1 MIKRSRF
8 GVVLGLLG
16 LCDPATAL
24 LHAQVVERDTKITGP
39 RGRTINRQVDIER
52 GPGTFQRQ
60 VQIQRPGGTLER
72 STTIQRGW
80 GGFPGGGFGGFRPL
94 PFFPGPRPVTSW
106 GLGITAAPIITI
118 PFFGGGG
125 AAFGGGGAVAGPGM
139 GGPGMGMAAGG
150 GVAGPGSVPGA
161 PQGAAAQP
169 NPLDP
174 VALAAQKLQSYHAAS
189 RRDGAREL
197 GQLGDPRAIPPLVHV
212 LKYDS
217 SKDVR
222 AAAASSLGELGG
234 SEAEVVLERC
244 IIYDKKQEVKDAA
257 AAALRLLRERRA
269 ADPQAGQSPPP
280 PLTRSAPASSP
291 NQTQQSEVPRLTAPP
306 PSPDP
311 RSSPFRPQPGSQ
323 EPPLDGPSSDTP
335 APSDADHV
343 PPPPPTPVKP
353 F

>member
-1 MIKRSRF
+1 MVKWSKF
-8 GVVLGLLG
+8 GVALGLLG
-16 LCDPATAL
+16 LCDAATAL
-24 LHAQVVERDTKITGP
+24 LHAQVIERDTKVTGP

-60 VQIQRPGGTLER
+60 VQIQRPGGTLDR

-125 AAFGGGGAVAGPGM
+125 GVVGGGAVGGPGM
-139 GGPGMGMAAGG
+139 GGAGMGMAGG
-150 GVAGPGSVPGA
+150 GGGGPGGVPGGQ
-161 PQGAAAQP
+161 PGPTAQP

-174 VALAAQKLQSYHAAS
+174 VVLAAQKLQSFHASS

-212 LKYDS
+212 LKNDS
-217 SKDVR
+217 AKEVR
-222 AAAASSLGELGG
+222 AAAATSLGELGG

-244 IIYDKKQEVKDAA
+244 IIYEKKQEVKDAA

-269 ADPQAGQSPPP
+269 ADPQVGQPAPP
-280 PLTRSAPASSP
+280 PLTRSGPATSP
-291 NQTQQSEVPRLTAPP
+291 YQTQQSDVPRLTTPL

-323 EPPLDGPSSDTP
+323 ESPVDGPSPDTAASSDGER
-335 APSDADHV
+335 V
-343 PPPPPTPVKP
+343 PPPAPTPVKP

>member
-1 MIKRSRF
+1 
-8 GVVLGLLG
+8 
-16 LCDPATAL
+16 
-24 LHAQVVERDTKITGP
+24 
-39 RGRTINRQVDIER
+39 
-52 GPGTFQRQ
+52 
-60 VQIQRPGGTLER
+60 
-72 STTIQRGW
+72 
-80 GGFPGGGFGGFRPL
+80 
-94 PFFPGPRPVTSW
+94 
-106 GLGITAAPIITI
+106 
-118 PFFGGGG
+118 
-125 AAFGGGGAVAGPGM
+125 
-139 GGPGMGMAAGG
+139 MGMAAGG

-174 VALAAQKLQSYHAAS
+174 EALAAQKLQSNHASS

-197 GQLGDPRAIPPLVHV
+197 GQLGDPRAIPPLVQV

-217 SKDVR
+217 AKDVR
-222 AAAASSLGELGG
+222 AAAASSLGEIGG

-244 IIYDKKQEVKDAA
+244 IIYEKKQEVKDAA

-280 PLTRSAPASSP
+280 RWTRSAPTASP
-291 NQTQQSEVPRLTAPP
+291 NQTEPSEVPRLTTPL

-335 APSDADHV
+335 APSDGGRV